1 MKKLSEIMAMTK
13 DNSSPET
20 ASLSKQT
27 VVLIDITAEEEQK
40 GDTENAI
47 K

>member
-1 MKKLSEIMAMTK
+1 MKKLSEIMATTK

-27 VVLIDITAEEEQK
+27 VVLINITEEDEQK
-40 GDTENAI
+40 GDTENSI